1 MTQNH
6 TAGTLLFKQLKTF
19 NESAVYFEEKL
30 EPALLK
36 AIQDCVENFCSSEI
50 GWHGHFDFL
59 KKYDCQLARL
69 DWLIEQDE
77 EDTDEEEVSFLK
89 QTHKAKIY
97 IQSIES
103 KHDYWSA
110 LFCGVG
116 STGGEAGFMFDC
128 DGKAFGGQIAWR
140 KCVKQATLQLDQLAK
155 LGFKNQGD
163 GNFFL
168 PVRLSTDDLASTWE
182 ESGKSGKSCT
192 FDKDDDCFQPVQD
205 ALARIAKAVPVFDAL
220 MDSCSVKANK

>member
-19 NESAVYFEEKL
+19 NESVVYFEQDL
-30 EPALLK
+30 EPALLE
-36 AIQDCVENFCSSEI
+36 AIQDCVEDFCSSGS
-50 GWHGHFDFL
+50 GWHGHFDL
-59 KKYDCQLARL
+59 PNEEDCRLAPL

-77 EDTDEEEVSFLK
+77 EETDEEEVSFLK
-89 QTHKAKIY
+89 QTHKAIIY
-97 IQSIES
+97 IHCIEDND
-103 KHDYWSA
+103 DYRSA

-116 STGGEAGFMFDC
+116 TTGGEAGFMFDC
-128 DGKAFGGQIAWR
+128 DVKAFGGKNAWKR
-140 KCVKQATLQLDQLAK
+140 CVKQATPQLDQLAK
-155 LGFKNQGD
+155 LGFKNQSN

-168 PVRLSTDDLASTWE
+168 PVRLNTDDLASTWQG
-182 ESGKSGKSCT
+182 SGKFEKN
-192 FDKDDDCFQPVQD
+192 DDCFQPVRV